1 MHTWVNDLERIINL
15 LTLSILSL
23 SENSM
28 KESKRKFSEGNLVL
42 WMTCENKI
50 RGSSLLDLSSHT
62 TQVDGDDYPVSISF
76 LDPQLNSVSF
86 LLGLLLCF
94 ELRTSINFSSSLENG
109 KEEYSTEMISCVLHF
124 YLHTPLLQV
133 K

>member
-15 LTLSILSL
+15 LILSILSL

-62 TQVDGDDYPVSISF
+62 TQVMTTLY
-76 LDPQLNSVSF
+76 L
-86 LLGLLLCF
+86 
-94 ELRTSINFSSSLENG
+94 
-109 KEEYSTEMISCVLHF
+109 YHF
-124 YLHTPLLQV
+124 
-133 K
+133 